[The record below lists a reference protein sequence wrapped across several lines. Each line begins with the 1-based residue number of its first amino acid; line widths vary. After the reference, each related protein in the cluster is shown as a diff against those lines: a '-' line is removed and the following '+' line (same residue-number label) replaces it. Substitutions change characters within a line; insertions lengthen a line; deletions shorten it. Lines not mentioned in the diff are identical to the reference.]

1 MPEMGSELSPYC
13 DFRHEPV
20 AATPGQ
26 PELQV
31 DPEDNQTGEAM
42 ESDSLVNRKV
52 LNAHVP
58 PVELV
63 PVSIVSSDGFLPI
76 RSRAKRRRARFFE
89 SSDIGTAKV
98 NNCVV
103 NDCDTASIEN
113 SKTVDI
119 TIDDVSSATN
129 KIVSSDAGNSNAAN
143 QSTASNIDS
152 SSNNYISCVV
162 NESTLEALCYD
173 LVVSLPV

>member
-1 MPEMGSELSPYC
+1 MSEMRSDWSPYR

-20 AATPGQ
+20 AATPGH
-26 PELQV
+26 PELPV

-42 ESDSLVNRKV
+42 VSDSLVNRKV

-58 PVELV
+58 PVEFV
-63 PVSIVSSDGFLPI
+63 PASIVSSVGFLPI
-76 RSRAKRRRARFFE
+76 RSRAKRKRARIFE
-89 SSDIGTAKV
+89 SSDIGNAKV

-113 SKTVDI
+113 SETVDI
-119 TIDDVSSATN
+119 IIDDVNSASN
-129 KIVSSDAGNSNAAN
+129 KIVSSDAGNSNVTN
-143 QSTASNIDS
+143 HSTASNIDS
-152 SSNNYISCVV
+152 SSNNYITCVV
-162 NESTLEALCYD
+162 SESTLEALCHD